1 MFIFAAYKYPNI
13 IMSKIF
19 NISEAASIG
28 IHCVVL
34 IAKHDEKLN
43 VTKLSDMM
51 SFSRHHVAKVMQ
63 RLVKTGFLR
72 SNRGPS
78 GGFVLNKKASE
89 ITFLDIYIAI
99 EGDIPIED
107 CPLNY
112 EACPFNKC
120 LLDRIAND
128 MIIKFKE
135 YLASRTIDFYIENE
149 Y

>member
-1 MFIFAAYKYPNI
+1 
-13 IMSKIF
+13 MSKIF

-28 IHCVVL
+28 IHCVAL

-43 VTKLSDMM
+43 VAKLSEMM

-63 RLVKTGFLR
+63 RLVKSGFLK

-78 GGFVLNKKASE
+78 GGFVLNKKPDE
-89 ITFLDIYIAI
+89 ITFLDIYTAI
-99 EGDIPIED
+99 EGEIPIED

-112 EACPFNKC
+112 EDCPFNKC
-120 LLDRIAND
+120 LLDSIAND
-128 MIIKFKE
+128 MILKFKE
-135 YLASRTIDFYIENE
+135 YLASRTIDYYVKND